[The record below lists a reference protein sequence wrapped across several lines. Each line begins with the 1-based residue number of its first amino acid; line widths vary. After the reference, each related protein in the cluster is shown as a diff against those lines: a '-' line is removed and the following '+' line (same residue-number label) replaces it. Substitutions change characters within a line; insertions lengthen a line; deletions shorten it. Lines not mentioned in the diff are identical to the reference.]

1 MTFKEA
7 VDSGKYLVTCEIGP
21 PKGANIEP
29 ALEEAEHL
37 RGRVD
42 GINVTDIQAAAMRFG
57 SMATCALLRQR
68 GFEPIMQMVCRD
80 RNRLA
85 LQSDLLSAYALGVQN
100 VLCLTGDHT
109 TLGDHPGAK
118 PVYDLDSVSLLAAA
132 RGLMEGRDLAGNE
145 LDGAPDLF
153 LGAIVTPGADPLE
166 PQILKLRKKVDAG
179 ARFIQTQAVYDVEQF
194 ARFMDQVKDLEVP
207 ILAGIV
213 LLKSAGMA
221 RYMNANV
228 AGVFVPDTLI
238 AEMSEAGKADKAA
251 KARGERGGNQV
262 KAGIAIAARL
272 IRELRDTCRGVHI
285 MPLGWDKHVPAVLEA
300 AGL

>member
-1 MTFKEA
+1 MTFREA
-7 VDSGKYLVTCEIGP
+7 IDSGQYVVTCEIGP
-21 PKGANIEP
+21 PKGTHIEP

-37 RGRVD
+37 RGRVAA
-42 GINVTDIQAAAMRFG
+42 INVTDIQAAAMRLG
-57 SMATCALLRQR
+57 SMATCALLAQR

-85 LQSDLLSAYALGVQN
+85 LQSDLLSAYALGIRN

-118 PVYDLDSVSLLAAA
+118 AVYDLDSVSLLCAA

-145 LDGAPDLF
+145 LDGAPDFF
-153 LGAIVTPGADPLE
+153 LGAIVTPGADPVE
-166 PQILKLRKKVDAG
+166 PQVLKLERKVEAG

-194 ARFMDQVKDLEVP
+194 ARFMDQVRHIEVP

-228 AGVFVPDTLI
+228 AGVFVPDALI
-238 AEMSEAGKADKAA
+238 AEMSQAGKADKAA
-251 KARGERGGNQV
+251 KERGERGGNQV
-262 KAGIAIAARL
+262 KASIEIGARL
-272 IRELRDTCRGVHI
+272 IRQLRDHCRGVHI
-285 MPLGWDKHVPAVLEA
+285 MPLGWDKHVPALLEA
-300 AGL
+300 AGV